1 MTRRGPSP
9 QGQLPY
15 RPCVGVMLLNREG
28 LAHVDAIKL
37 DVEGAEDLVLDP
49 FFRDAPAALYPAL
62 FIVANVPEGLLPV
75 APDLVVGYAKGTR
88 ASDESALG
96 GVPAEVIVDNLGA
109 WTGDHCMD
117 PDAVPG
123 ILLTNRPLRVRA
135 ANLRELAPAI
145 LAELGIDGFPTTG
158 KER

>member
-1 MTRRGPSP
+1 M
-9 QGQLPY
+9 
-15 RPCVGVMLLNREG
+15 
-28 LAHVDAIKL
+28 
-37 DVEGAEDLVLDP
+37 
-49 FFRDAPAALYPAL
+49 
-62 FIVANVPEGLLPV
+62 
-75 APDLVVGYAKGTR
+75 
-88 ASDESALG
+88 
-96 GVPAEVIVDNLGA
+96 DNLGA

-123 ILLTNRPLRVRA
+123 ILLTNKPLRARA